1 MKRKKT
7 VRFVPHPETV
17 RKYKIL
23 LMLFFL
29 TIAALPILFVI
40 YVSITEGVLVISF
53 VKLLYMAIGYLLY
66 AVGCFKAIDYLIKGY
81 KIVYFNPKILTMN
94 LIFELV
100 LVAPIFIIFF
110 GFWGWSLLIPGDMAM
125 VFFSIPF
132 ILVLVYV
139 VLMGFLINVF
149 NFLSVYAN
157 MMYLDDIF
165 EGNERSSWQYIMS
178 SMSKLGTS
186 IRYALTKEVIFLPA
200 ALLGRVSR
208 TAGAAASQ
216 TLEIATAFTVPMIVL
231 EKMGVKQAFEASS
244 KMIKRN
250 ISKVPDVLF
259 LLNAPELWG
268 IFLAL
273 VMFFANMF
281 IGFAL
286 FEQPINDLIAAGKF
300 GMGPF
305 ILISQMFLLIMVPS
319 VLFVLY
325 YATVGSSSKVMGMM
339 LFYFK
344 LKGYPVDL
352 ETIKKY
358 DVE

>member
-1 MKRKKT
+1 MKKT
-7 VRFVPHPETV
+7 VKFVPHPETV
-17 RKYKIL
+17 RKYKII

-29 TIAALPILFVI
+29 IIAILPLAFVI
-40 YVSITEGVLVISF
+40 YVSMAEGILAVTFLRII
-53 VKLLYMAIGYLLY
+53 YMTIGYVVYAIGCY
-66 AVGCFKAIDYLIKGY
+66 KAIDYLIKGY

-110 GFWGWSLLIPGDMAM
+110 GFWGWAILIPGNIAM
-125 VFFSIPF
+125 VFFFIPF

-139 VLMGFLINVF
+139 VIMGFLINVF

-157 MMYLDDIF
+157 LLYLDDIF

-178 SMSKLGTS
+178 SMSKLGTA

-200 ALLGRVSR
+200 AMLSGMNR
-208 TAGAAASQ
+208 TVGAAASQ

-231 EKMGVKQAFEASS
+231 EKMGIKQAFENSG
-244 KMIKRN
+244 KMIKNN

-281 IGFAL
+281 IGFGL
-286 FEQPINDLIAAGKF
+286 FEQPINDLIAAGDF
-300 GMGPF
+300 GLGPF
-305 ILISQMFLLIMVPS
+305 IWISQMFLLIMVPS

-325 YATVGSSSKVMGMM
+325 YATVGSSSKTMGIM